1 MLACRCY
8 RRLIAAASGS
18 VPSCK
23 KFLVAHSHNPQRSCM
38 SKRQR
43 PTMPQAA
50 ASQAAAGEHKH
61 TNRLAKEQSPY
72 LLQHAHNPVEWYP
85 WGEEAFEAARQQ
97 DKPIF
102 LSVGYATCHWCHVM
116 EHESFESEETAA
128 IMNKHFINIKVDREE
143 RPDVDRVYMTFV
155 QALTGGG
162 GWPMSVWLTPGELK
176 PFYGGTYYPGVDQ
189 YGMPSFP
196 TILRRIAQLW
206 STKREDLEEQ
216 ASTIMGQLEE
226 FTSSPPASPGT
237 AAAAAA
243 AVDPKQLLAA
253 VRGCAKSLMKGYDP
267 KLGGFGGPPK
277 FPRPSEI
284 NLLLRAATEQAAIG
298 GKGGGKVGSMAGSK
312 ALSAQQL
319 LQASLHSL
327 QVMAAGGMYDQLG
340 GGFHRYR

>member
-1 MLACRCY
+1 
-8 RRLIAAASGS
+8 
-18 VPSCK
+18 
-23 KFLVAHSHNPQRSCM
+23 
-38 SKRQR
+38 
-43 PTMPQAA
+43 
-50 ASQAAAGEHKH
+50 
-61 TNRLAKEQSPY
+61 
-72 LLQHAHNPVEWYP
+72 
-85 WGEEAFEAARQQ
+85 
-97 DKPIF
+97 
-102 LSVGYATCHWCHVM
+102 M

>member
-1 MLACRCY
+1 M
-8 RRLIAAASGS
+8 
-18 VPSCK
+18 
-23 KFLVAHSHNPQRSCM
+23 H
-38 SKRQR
+38 
-43 PTMPQAA
+43 
-50 ASQAAAGEHKH
+50 SQATQRCVATTIQISMCLLCVRAGVDLYGMPSFPTISGCMPIK
-61 TNRLAKEQSPY
+61 LAQCSTGLPGN
-72 LLQHAHNPVEWYP
+72 LLCVRA
-85 WGEEAFEAARQQ
+85 
-97 DKPIF
+97 
-102 LSVGYATCHWCHVM
+102 
-116 EHESFESEETAA
+116 
-128 IMNKHFINIKVDREE
+128 
-143 RPDVDRVYMTFV
+143 
-155 QALTGGG
+155 
-162 GWPMSVWLTPGELK
+162 
-176 PFYGGTYYPGVDQ
+176 GVDQ

>member
-1 MLACRCY
+1 MLGCRCS
-8 RRLIAAASGS
+8 RRLCTAALNSIW
-18 VPSCK
+18 PYK
-23 KFLVAHSHNPQRSCM
+23 QLLVACSYSSRRSLV
-38 SKRQR
+38 SGRQV

-50 ASQAAAGEHKH
+50 ASQAAGAEHKY

-162 GWPMSVWLTPGELK
+162 GWPMSVWLTPGELQ
-176 PFYGGTYYPGVDQ
+176 PFYGGTYYPGVDR

-196 TILRRIAQLW
+196 TVLRRIAQLW
-206 STKREDLEEQ
+206 STKRQDLREQ
-216 ASTIMGQLEE
+216 VMAWLRGALAAWHTLTACGLVSWVLDTVN
-226 FTSSPPASPGT
+226 PAEGPV

-243 AVDPKQLLAA
+243 A
-253 VRGCAKSLMKGYDP
+253 G
-267 KLGGFGGPPK
+267 
-277 FPRPSEI
+277 
-284 NLLLRAATEQAAIG
+284 
-298 GKGGGKVGSMAGSK
+298 
-312 ALSAQQL
+312 
-319 LQASLHSL
+319 
-327 QVMAAGGMYDQLG
+327 
-340 GGFHRYR
+340 